1 MSQKLEDEMDKYEL
15 VEDEKDIV
23 RLFAKHWKTFRRDA
37 FVFFLNSRK
46 FGQFRDETKK
56 AKKVRSK

>member
-1 MSQKLEDEMDKYEL
+1 MDQYEL
-15 VEDEKDIV
+15 VEDEKNIV
-23 RLFAKHWKTFRRDA
+23 RVFAKHWKTFRPDA
-37 FVFFLNSRK
+37 FVFFLKSRK